1 MYEIRLINLSKR
13 YKNKEVF
20 KNLNLDIKKGEL
32 VVLDGISGSGK
43 TTLLNM
49 MGGIEEPTSGDVII
63 SGSLLKKMNKI
74 DKIKFYRYQVGLIFQ
89 RLNLYPFLNLAEN
102 ISLPGIFA
110 NQKQEEYENR
120 LEKLAKDLMIEDIL
134 MSKPTEVSGGQAE
147 RACIARAIFMRPK
160 IILADEPTNNLDLI
174 NAENIMNIFYKIK
187 FETGATIV
195 IASHDNVVKKY
206 AERVIQLGIRE

>member
-89 RLNLYPFLNLAEN
+89 RLNLYPF
-102 ISLPGIFA
+102 
-110 NQKQEEYENR
+110 
-120 LEKLAKDLMIEDIL
+120 
-134 MSKPTEVSGGQAE
+134 
-147 RACIARAIFMRPK
+147 
-160 IILADEPTNNLDLI
+160 
-174 NAENIMNIFYKIK
+174 
-187 FETGATIV
+187 
-195 IASHDNVVKKY
+195 
-206 AERVIQLGIRE
+206 